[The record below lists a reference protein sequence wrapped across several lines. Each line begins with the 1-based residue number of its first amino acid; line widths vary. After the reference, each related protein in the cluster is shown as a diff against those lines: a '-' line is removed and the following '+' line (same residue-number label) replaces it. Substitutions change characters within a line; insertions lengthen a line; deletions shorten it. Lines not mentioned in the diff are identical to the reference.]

1 MPTLKQKLEQS
12 QISNLTMQLKTLGK
26 QEQTKLQI
34 NSWKNISDWQTPNQ
48 IKQTR
53 ENMQVNRIRD
63 EKRDI
68 SINTKEIKKIMMA

>member
-1 MPTLKQKLEQS
+1 
-12 QISNLTMQLKTLGK
+12 MQLKTLEK
-26 QEQTKLQI
+26 QEQTKLKI
-34 NSWKNISDWQTPNQ
+34 NSWKNILDWQTPNQ

-68 SINTKEIKKIMMA
+68 SINTKEIKKIMMV

>member
-1 MPTLKQKLEQS
+1 
-12 QISNLTMQLKTLGK
+12 MQLKTLGK
-26 QEQTKLQI
+26 QEQTKLKI

>member
-1 MPTLKQKLEQS
+1 
-12 QISNLTMQLKTLGK
+12 MQLKTLEK
-26 QEQTKLQI
+26 QEQIKLKI
-34 NSWKNISDWQTPNQ
+34 NSWKNILDWQTPNQ

-68 SINTKEIKKIMMA
+68 SINTKEIKKIMMV

>member
-1 MPTLKQKLEQS
+1 
-12 QISNLTMQLKTLGK
+12 MQLKTLGK
-26 QEQTKLQI
+26 QEQTKLKI
-34 NSWKNISDWQTPNQ
+34 NFWKNISDWQTPNQ

>member
-1 MPTLKQKLEQS
+1 
-12 QISNLTMQLKTLGK
+12 MQLKTLGK
-26 QEQTKLQI
+26 QEQTKLKI

-68 SINTKEIKKIMMA
+68 SINAKEIKKIMMA